1 MKIKIGLR
9 TVKTAVCA
17 ALGILLAQQL
27 GLLYPAS
34 AGIITILSV
43 TNTKRSSFETGF
55 YRICSLGL
63 ATGIA
68 FICFKVIGF
77 NAAAFGIYLL
87 LFIPL
92 AVSGKMSEG
101 IPVSSVLVTHYLVE
115 KSLDYRLIG
124 NAFCL
129 LFIGVGLA
137 LLANSYMPDI
147 SHNLQKSQKK
157 IDEKIRQ
164 LLLGMS
170 HYLAQD
176 GEAISCGPLLSQVVV
191 ALAEAEETAQRHGD
205 NQLLT
210 SDDYYFN
217 YFTMRRLQVN
227 VLGKMNDL
235 VNRIDYQH
243 GNTEQ
248 MRALLTF
255 SAVTFAE
262 ENDGLEIRKRI
273 EETLSYYRDAP
284 LPKTREEFENRARL
298 YQLLNEFERFIEI
311 KIDYTIK
318 NRKKK
323 LSWD

>member
-9 TVKTAVCA
+9 TIKTAVCA
-17 ALGILLAQQL
+17 AIGILIAQQL
-27 GLLYPAS
+27 GLINPAS
-34 AGIITILSV
+34 AGIIAILSV

-55 YRICSLGL
+55 FRICSLAL
-63 ATGIA
+63 ATVIA
-68 FICFKVIGF
+68 FICFSLMGF
-77 NAAAFGIYLL
+77 NAIAFGVYLL

-92 AVSGKMSEG
+92 AVKGKMSEG

-115 KSLDYRLIG
+115 QSLVPSLIA
-124 NAFCL
+124 NAFYL

-147 SHNLQKSQKK
+147 SHDLQKSQQK

-170 HYLAQD
+170 QFFD
-176 GEAISCGPLLSQVVV
+176 KKEEAVSCGPLLNQVVV
-191 ALAEAEETAQRHGD
+191 ALVEAEETAQRHGD

-210 SDDYYFN
+210 NDDYYLN

-227 VLGKMNDL
+227 VLRKMNEL
-235 VNRIDYQH
+235 VNQIDFQH
-243 GNTEQ
+243 GNTTQVRE
-248 MRALLTF
+248 LLKF
-255 SAVTFAE
+255 SAATFAE
-262 ENDGLEIRKRI
+262 ANNGLEIRQRI
-273 EETLSYYRDAP
+273 EATLAYYREAP

-311 KIDYTIK
+311 KIEYTI
-318 NRKKK
+318 NNQKKK
-323 LSWD
+323 LSWG

>member
-9 TVKTAVCA
+9 TIKTAICA
-17 ALGILLAQQL
+17 ALGILIAQQL

-34 AGIITILSV
+34 AGIIAILSV

-63 ATGIA
+63 ATVIA
-68 FICFKVIGF
+68 FCSFKLIGF
-77 NAAAFGIYLL
+77 NAVAFGIYLL

-92 AVSGKMSEG
+92 AVKGKMSEG

-115 KSLDYRLIG
+115 KSLSLSLVG

-147 SHNLQKSQKK
+147 SRDLRKSQQK

-170 HYLAQD
+170 HYLD
-176 GEAISCGPLLSQVVV
+176 KNGDVISCDPLLSQVVV
-191 ALAEAEETAQRHGD
+191 ALVEAEETAQRHGD
-205 NQLLT
+205 NQLL
-210 SDDYYFN
+210 SNDDYYFN

-227 VLGKMNDL
+227 VLSKMNEL
-235 VNRIDYQH
+235 VNQIDYLH
-243 GNTEQ
+243 GETTQVRE
-248 MRALLTF
+248 LLVF
-255 SAVTFAE
+255 SAKTFAE
-262 ENDGLEIRKRI
+262 ENNGLEIRKRI
-273 EETLSYYRDAP
+273 EATLAYYRDAP

-298 YQLLNEFERFIEI
+298 YQLLNEFERFIDI
-311 KIDYTIK
+311 KIEYTI
-318 NRKKK
+318 NNQKKK